1 MTSRV
6 FRGFER
12 LSSSFWR
19 RIMACYSQGWN
30 SPQISVCGSKIL

>member
-12 LSSSFWR
+12 LSCSFWWR
-19 RIMACYSQGWN
+19 VMASYSQRWN
-30 SPQISVCGSKIL
+30 SP

>member
-19 RIMACYSQGWN
+19 RVMAICSQVWN
-30 SPQISVCGSKIL
+30 